1 MLGEPA
7 EGAPSRQ
14 DVANLDLIE
23 ISDGLGSSVLEVW
36 TPFSEQRL
44 ISLQG

>member
-23 ISDGLGSSVLEVW
+23 ISDGLGSSW
-36 TPFSEQRL
+36 KSGPHSPNR
-44 ISLQG
+44 G